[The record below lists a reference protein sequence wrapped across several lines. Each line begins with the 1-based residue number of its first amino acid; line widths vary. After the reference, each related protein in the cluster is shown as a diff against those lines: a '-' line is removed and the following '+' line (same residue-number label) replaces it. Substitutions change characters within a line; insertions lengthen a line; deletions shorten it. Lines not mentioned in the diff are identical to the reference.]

1 MQDNATEVT
10 AAGIARLAGVG
21 RAAVSNWRRRHAD
34 FPKPVGGTETSPSF
48 ALAEVEAWLR
58 KQGKLAE
65 VPLRERV
72 WQQLAGH
79 PEGPLTALV
88 HTGCVLLLI
97 QERPTVWLDA
107 SAGSDA
113 RLAAM
118 LPGALEKVLT
128 PRVGGVRGRGGT
140 GVGGAGA
147 GVRAGA
153 GAGVAAGAGGCVNA
167 AFGRAGV
174 NAASER
180 AGASGAFGQSGV
192 NGPSHTPAVNAGF
205 ASPGVNSG
213 AGSAGVNSE
222 SGSAGVNSESG
233 SAGGNSG
240 SAASGVNSGRSAS
253 DVNADLTVPAVN
265 PEPTAP
271 GVNSAP
277 TQPAVNTASSAPTVN
292 TPPTVH
298 NEPPAHNDPSSH
310 GGSPVSNASA
320 VHNRP
325 TVHSP
330 ALGTPNSPITPAAT
344 TPTPTPALTTPTGPQ
359 LLPSVPLLRGAAE
372 LAAEIGARQTF
383 EFLLGRHLDAN
394 PRQYTLTPAELAGLM
409 ADLAGPARTV
419 LDPACGTGALLRA
432 VDPRPGQELYAQDSA
447 PELAALSALRL
458 ALHSRATVR
467 AAVGDTLRAD
477 AHPGLLAD
485 AVLCHPPFNERNWG
499 HDELAYDPRWEYG
512 FPART
517 ESELAWVQ
525 HALARL
531 TDGGTAVLLM
541 PPAAA
546 SRRSGRRIRADLL
559 RRGALRAVAALPVGA
574 APPYNIP
581 LHLWVLRRPDR
592 TPAAPEVLLVDT
604 GRFAGEARGGP
615 DWGAVREAV
624 LDAWRAFAR
633 EGRLAE
639 RPGLARSVPVIEL
652 LDDDVD
658 LAPARHLPPAAVADG
673 AEQLTRVRER
683 LGATLRLTADLTPPP
698 ADPAPP
704 ARWPLTTVGELA
716 RGGALV
722 MRTGGNG
729 GHARV
734 PVLTDHDVLAGT
746 SPSGTLP
753 ESEEEAVLTEPG
765 DVVVPVLGGGAVAR
779 VIDEATGG
787 AALGRNLVLL
797 RPDRTALDPWFLAGF
812 LRGTANN
819 RQASSYA
826 STATRLDVR
835 RLHLP
840 RLPLEEQRRYGA
852 RFRAL
857 DEFERALRHAS
868 RLGEQLVRGMYDGLT
883 DGTVAPD

>member
-79 PEGPLTALV
+79 PEGPLPALV

-97 QERPTVWLDA
+97 HERPTVWLDA

-128 PRVGGVRGRGGT
+128 PRLGGVRGRGGA
-140 GVGGAGA
+140 GVGSAGA
-147 GVRAGA
+147 RLRGDAGA
-153 GAGVAAGAGGCVNA
+153 GAVAGAGGGVNG

-174 NAASER
+174 
-180 AGASGAFGQSGV
+180 SGVSGPVGV
-192 NGPSHTPAVNAGF
+192 NGPNNAPAVNASY
-205 ASPGVNSG
+205 ASSGV
-213 AGSAGVNSE
+213 
-222 SGSAGVNSESG
+222 
-233 SAGGNSG
+233 NSG
-240 SAASGVNSGRSAS
+240 SAAASVNSESAAADVNSGAESPAVNSGRSAS
-253 DVNADLTVPAVN
+253 GVNSDLAVPGVDYESI
-265 PEPTAP
+265 PP
-271 GVNSAP
+271 GVNSVP
-277 TQPAVNTASSAPTVN
+277 TKPAVNSSSATPIVN
-292 TPPTVH
+292 TAPTVH
-298 NEPPAHNDPSSH
+298 NDPSVHHDPSAHNAPSSH
-310 GGSPVSNASA
+310 GESPVHNASA

-325 TVHSP
+325 TRPTVHSP
-330 ALGTPNSPITPAAT
+330 APDTPTSAAGTPSAPTTPAA
-344 TPTPTPALTTPTGPQ
+344 PAAPATPTPALTVPTGPQ

-458 ALHSRATVR
+458 ALHTRAGVR

-477 AHPGLLAD
+477 AHPALLAD

-541 PPAAA
+541 PPAAT

-559 RRGALRAVAALPVGA
+559 RRGALRAVVALPVGA

-615 DWGAVREAV
+615 DWEAVREAV

-746 SPSGTLP
+746 APSGTLP

>member
-58 KQGKLAE
+58 AQGKLAE

-79 PEGPLTALV
+79 PEGAVTALV
-88 HTGCVLLLI
+88 HAGCALLLI
-97 QERPTVWLDA
+97 HERPTVWLEV
-107 SAGSDA
+107 SAGSDE

-118 LPGALEKVLT
+118 LPGALEQVIV
-128 PRVGGVRGRGGT
+128 PRFGAVRERGVHGGL
-140 GVGGAGA
+140 GVHGEHGA
-147 GVRAGA
+147 
-153 GAGVAAGAGGCVNA
+153 
-167 AFGRAGV
+167 AGV
-174 NAASER
+174 NTPANATTAST
-180 AGASGAFGQSGV
+180 APVPV
-192 NGPSHTPAVNAGF
+192 NTSPAVHTPPAVHSRSAVNPPPPVNPPAPV
-205 ASPGVNSG
+205 SPS
-213 AGSAGVNSE
+213 
-222 SGSAGVNSESG
+222 
-233 SAGGNSG
+233 
-240 SAASGVNSGRSAS
+240 
-253 DVNADLTVPAVN
+253 PAVN
-265 PEPTAP
+265 PSLP
-271 GVNSAP
+271 VNS
-277 TQPAVNTASSAPTVN
+277 TPAV
-292 TPPTVH
+292 H
-298 NEPPAHNDPSSH
+298 
-310 GGSPVSNASA
+310 
-320 VHNRP
+320 
-325 TVHSP
+325 
-330 ALGTPNSPITPAAT
+330 
-344 TPTPTPALTTPTGPQ
+344 TPTGPQ

-372 LAAEIGARQTF
+372 LAAELGARQTF

-394 PRQYTLTPAELAGLM
+394 PRQYTLTPAELARLM
-409 ADLAGPARTV
+409 AELAGPARTA

-432 VDPRPGQELYAQDSA
+432 VVPRPDQELYAQDNA
-447 PELAALSALRL
+447 PELAALTALRL
-458 ALHSRATVR
+458 ALHAQVTVR
-467 AAVGDTLRAD
+467 GAAGDTLRAD
-477 AHPGLLAD
+477 AYPALRAD

-531 TDGGTAVLLM
+531 KDGGTAVLLM

-559 RRGALRAVAALPVGA
+559 RRGALRTVVALPIGA

-581 LHLWVLRRPDR
+581 LHLWVLRRPEKA
-592 TPAAPEVLLVDT
+592 PAQPEVLLVDT
-604 GRFAGEARGGP
+604 GRFATEGRGGP
-615 DWGAVREAV
+615 DWQAVRDAV
-624 LDAWRAFAR
+624 LDAWRAFDRA
-633 EGRLAE
+633 GRLDE

-658 LAPARHLPPAAVADG
+658 LAPARHLPPATAADG
-673 AEQLTRVRER
+673 ADQLAAVRER
-683 LGATLRLTADLTPPP
+683 LGETLRLTADLTPPP
-698 ADPAPP
+698 AASAQP
-704 ARWPLTTVGELA
+704 ARWPLTTIGELA

-746 SPSGTLP
+746 APSGTLP
-753 ESEEEAVLTEPG
+753 ESDEEAVLTEPG
-765 DVVVPVLGGGAVAR
+765 DVVVPVLGGGSMAR

-787 AALGRNLVLL
+787 AALGRSLVLL
-797 RPDRTALDPWFLAGF
+797 RPDPAALDPWFLAGF

-835 RLHLP
+835 RLQLP
-840 RLPLEEQRRYGA
+840 RLPLDEQRRYGA

-857 DEFERALRHAS
+857 DDFERALRQAG

-883 DGTVAPD
+883 DGTVAPE

>member
-21 RAAVSNWRRRHAD
+21 RAAVSNWRRRHTD

-97 QERPTVWLDA
+97 HERPTVWLDA

-113 RLAAM
+113 RLAAI
-118 LPGALEKVLT
+118 LSGALDQVLV
-128 PRVGGVRGRGGT
+128 PRLGPDVPGVNAGGGAAGVNTGGEAGGVNRAAHAGGVNGGARAG
-140 GVGGAGA
+140 GVNAGA
-147 GVRAGA
+147 GSPGVNAGA
-153 GAGVAAGAGGCVNA
+153 GSPRVNPAVDAVGVNAGAGTGRVNPA
-167 AFGRAGV
+167 DT
-174 NAASER
+174 S
-180 AGASGAFGQSGV
+180 
-192 NGPSHTPAVNAGF
+192 PAVNASQTP
-205 ASPGVNSG
+205 SP
-213 AGSAGVNSE
+213 
-222 SGSAGVNSESG
+222 
-233 SAGGNSG
+233 
-240 SAASGVNSGRSAS
+240 
-253 DVNADLTVPAVN
+253 
-265 PEPTAP
+265 
-271 GVNSAP
+271 
-277 TQPAVNTASSAPTVN
+277 VN
-292 TPPTVH
+292 TPPAIHT
-298 NEPPAHNDPSSH
+298 PQ
-310 GGSPVSNASA
+310 A
-320 VHNRP
+320 VH
-325 TVHSP
+325 TAQAAKASSV
-330 ALGTPNSPITPAAT
+330 TPIPQA
-344 TPTPTPALTTPTGPQ
+344 TPALRTPTGPQ
-359 LLPSVPLLRGAAE
+359 LLLSAPLLRGAAE
-372 LAAEIGARQTF
+372 LAAETGARQAF
-383 EFLLGRHLDAN
+383 EFLLGRHLDAS

-432 VDPRPGQELYAQDSA
+432 VAARPDQELYAQDSA
-447 PELAALSALRL
+447 PELAAISALRL

-467 AAVGDTLRAD
+467 AAAGDTLRAD
-477 AHPGLLAD
+477 AHPGLRAD
-485 AVLCHPPFNERNWG
+485 VVLCHPPFNERNWG

-559 RRGALRAVAALPVGA
+559 RRGALRAVVALPVGA

-592 TPAAPEVLLVDT
+592 APATPEVLLVDT
-604 GRFAGEARGGP
+604 GRFAGEGRGGP
-615 DWGAVREAV
+615 DWEAVREAV
-624 LDAWRAFAR
+624 TDAWGAFTRA
-633 EGRLAE
+633 GRLAK
-639 RPGLARSVPVIEL
+639 RPGLARSVPVIDL

-698 ADPAPP
+698 ADPSPA
-704 ARWPLTTVGELA
+704 ARWPLTTIGELA
-716 RGGALV
+716 RGGALL
-722 MRTGGNG
+722 MSTGGNG

-746 SPSGTLP
+746 APSGTLP
-753 ESEEEAVLTEPG
+753 ESEEGAVLTEPG
-765 DVVVPVLGGGAVAR
+765 DVVVPVLGGGSVAR
-779 VIDEATGG
+779 VIDESTGG
-787 AALGRNLVLL
+787 AVLGRNLVLL

-835 RLHLP
+835 RLQLP
-840 RLPLEEQRRYGA
+840 RLPLEEQRRYGD

>member
-58 KQGKLAE
+58 EQGKLAE

-79 PEGPLTALV
+79 PEGPVTALV
-88 HTGCVLLLI
+88 HAGCVLLLI
-97 QERPTVWLDA
+97 HERPTVWLDV
-107 SAGSDA
+107 SAGSDE

-118 LPGALEKVLT
+118 LPGALEQVL
-128 PRVGGVRGRGGT
+128 
-140 GVGGAGA
+140 A
-147 GVRAGA
+147 
-153 GAGVAAGAGGCVNA
+153 
-167 AFGRAGV
+167 
-174 NAASER
+174 
-180 AGASGAFGQSGV
+180 
-192 NGPSHTPAVNAGF
+192 
-205 ASPGVNSG
+205 
-213 AGSAGVNSE
+213 
-222 SGSAGVNSESG
+222 
-233 SAGGNSG
+233 
-240 SAASGVNSGRSAS
+240 
-253 DVNADLTVPAVN
+253 
-265 PEPTAP
+265 
-271 GVNSAP
+271 
-277 TQPAVNTASSAPTVN
+277 VN
-292 TPPTVH
+292 TPPPVNTGAPAH
-298 NEPPAHNDPSSH
+298 TRPSTHTPPA
-310 GGSPVSNASA
+310 A
-320 VHNRP
+320 
-325 TVHSP
+325 
-330 ALGTPNSPITPAAT
+330 
-344 TPTPTPALTTPTGPQ
+344 PTPALHTPTGPQ
-359 LLPSVPLLRGAAE
+359 LLPSAPLLRGAAE
-372 LAAEIGARQTF
+372 LAAETGARQTF

-394 PRQYTLTPAELAGLM
+394 PRQYTLTPAELARLM

-432 VDPRPGQELYAQDSA
+432 VDTRPGQELYAQDGA
-447 PELAALSALRL
+447 PDLAALTALRL
-458 ALHSRATVR
+458 GLQSRAVVH

-477 AHPGLLAD
+477 AHPELRAD

-499 HDELAYDPRWEYG
+499 HDELAYDARWEYG

-531 TDGGTAVLLM
+531 ADGGTAVLLM

-559 RRGALRAVAALPVGA
+559 RRGALRAVVALPVGA

-581 LHLWVLRRPDR
+581 LHVWVLRRPDR
-592 TPAAPEVLLVDT
+592 TPAAPEVLLADT

-615 DWGAVREAV
+615 DWQAVRDAV
-624 LDAWRAFAR
+624 LDAWRAFERA
-633 EGRLAE
+633 GRLVE

-658 LAPARHLPPAAVADG
+658 LAPARHLPPAAAADG
-673 AEQLTRVRER
+673 AEQLTAVRER
-683 LGATLRLTADLTPPP
+683 LGETLRLTADLTPPP

-704 ARWPLTTVGELA
+704 TRWPLTTVGELA
-716 RGGALV
+716 RGGTLV
-722 MRTGGNG
+722 LRTGGNG
-729 GHARV
+729 GRARV

-746 SPSGTLP
+746 APSGMLP
-753 ESEEEAVLTEPG
+753 ESDEEAVLTEAG
-765 DVVVPVLGGGAVAR
+765 DVVVPVLGGGTVAR
-779 VIDEATGG
+779 VIGEATRG

-797 RPDRTALDPWFLAGF
+797 RPDPAALDPWFLAGF
-812 LRGTANN
+812 LRGSANH

-835 RLHLP
+835 RLQLP
-840 RLPLEEQRRYGA
+840 RLPLDEQRRYGA

-857 DEFERALRHAS
+857 EEFERAVRHAS

>member
-48 ALAEVEAWLR
+48 ALAEVEEWLR
-58 KQGKLAE
+58 HQGKLAE

-79 PEGPLTALV
+79 PEGPVAALTHA
-88 HTGCVLLLI
+88 GCVLLLI
-97 QERPTVWLDA
+97 HDRPTVWLEV
-107 SAGSDA
+107 SAGSDE

-118 LPGALEKVLT
+118 LPGALDQVLA
-128 PRVGGVRGRGGT
+128 PR
-140 GVGGAGA
+140 
-147 GVRAGA
+147 
-153 GAGVAAGAGGCVNA
+153 
-167 AFGRAGV
+167 FGV
-174 NAASER
+174 NTRGS
-180 AGASGAFGQSGV
+180 V
-192 NGPSHTPAVNAGF
+192 NTPPAVH
-205 ASPGVNSG
+205 
-213 AGSAGVNSE
+213 
-222 SGSAGVNSESG
+222 
-233 SAGGNSG
+233 
-240 SAASGVNSGRSAS
+240 
-253 DVNADLTVPAVN
+253 
-265 PEPTAP
+265 
-271 GVNSAP
+271 
-277 TQPAVNTASSAPTVN
+277 TASSAHAAHAPGAAHAA
-292 TPPTVH
+292 PPVH
-298 NEPPAHNDPSSH
+298 
-310 GGSPVSNASA
+310 
-320 VHNRP
+320 
-325 TVHSP
+325 T
-330 ALGTPNSPITPAAT
+330 
-344 TPTPTPALTTPTGPQ
+344 TPALTTPTGPA
-359 LLPSVPLLRGAAE
+359 LLPSAPLLRGAAE
-372 LAAEIGARQTF
+372 LAAEMGGARQAF

-409 ADLAGPARTV
+409 ADLAGPARTA

-432 VDPRPGQELYAQDSA
+432 VAPRADQELYAQDSA
-447 PELAALSALRL
+447 PDLAALTALRL
-458 ALHSRATVR
+458 ALHTRATVR
-467 AAVGDTLRAD
+467 GAVGDTLRAD
-477 AHPGLLAD
+477 GHPELRAD

-531 TDGGTAVLLM
+531 KDGGTAVLLM

-559 RRGALRAVAALPVGA
+559 RRGALRAVVALPVGA

-581 LHLWVLRRPDR
+581 LHLWVLRRPDKA
-592 TPAAPEVLLVDT
+592 PAQPEVLLADA
-604 GRFAGEARGGP
+604 GQFATEGRGGP
-615 DWGAVREAV
+615 DWRAVRDAV
-624 LDAWRAFAR
+624 LDAWRVFD
-633 EGRLAE
+633 GTGTLDE
-639 RPGLARSVPVIEL
+639 RPGLARALPVIEL

-658 LAPARHLPPAAVADG
+658 LAPARHLPPPTAADG
-673 AEQLTRVRER
+673 AEELTAVRER
-683 LGATLRLTADLTPPP
+683 LGETLRLAAELTPPP
-698 ADPAPP
+698 AAGARP

-746 SPSGTLP
+746 APSGTLP
-753 ESEEEAVLTEPG
+753 ESDEEPVLTVPG
-765 DVVVPVLGGGAVAR
+765 DIVVPVLGGGSVAR
-779 VIDEATGG
+779 VIDDATGG

-797 RPDRTALDPWFLAGF
+797 RPDPTALDPWFLAGF

-835 RLHLP
+835 RLQLP
-840 RLPLEEQRRYGA
+840 RLPLDEQRRYGA

-857 DEFERALRHAS
+857 DEFERALRHAG
-868 RLGEQLVRGMYDGLT
+868 RLGDQLVRGMYDGLT
-883 DGTVAPD
+883 DGTVAPG

>member
-58 KQGKLAE
+58 NQGKLAE

-79 PEGPLTALV
+79 PEGPVTALV
-88 HTGCVLLLI
+88 HAGCALLLI
-97 QERPTVWLDA
+97 HERPTVWLDV
-107 SAGSDA
+107 SAGSDE

-118 LPGALEKVLT
+118 LPGALDQVLS
-128 PRVGGVRGRGGT
+128 PRFGAAHARGVHTDRS
-140 GVGGAGA
+140 AG
-147 GVRAGA
+147 
-153 GAGVAAGAGGCVNA
+153 
-167 AFGRAGV
+167 
-174 NAASER
+174 S
-180 AGASGAFGQSGV
+180 S
-192 NGPSHTPAVNAGF
+192 PAVDG
-205 ASPGVNSG
+205 P
-213 AGSAGVNSE
+213 
-222 SGSAGVNSESG
+222 
-233 SAGGNSG
+233 
-240 SAASGVNSGRSAS
+240 
-253 DVNADLTVPAVN
+253 LP
-265 PEPTAP
+265 
-271 GVNSAP
+271 
-277 TQPAVNTASSAPTVN
+277 VNTDTTAHSEAGP
-292 TPPTVH
+292 
-298 NEPPAHNDPSSH
+298 PPAHTAH
-310 GGSPVSNASA
+310 TA
-320 VHNRP
+320 
-325 TVHSP
+325 P
-330 ALGTPNSPITPAAT
+330 ALQ
-344 TPTPTPALTTPTGPQ
+344 TPTGPQ
-359 LLPSVPLLRGAAE
+359 LLPSAPLLRGAAE
-372 LAAEIGARQTF
+372 LAAETGARQTF

-394 PRQYTLTPAELAGLM
+394 PRQYTLTPAELARLM

-447 PELAALSALRL
+447 PDLAALTALRL
-458 ALHSRATVR
+458 ALNTRATVR
-467 AAVGDTLRAD
+467 GAVGDTLRGD
-477 AHPGLLAD
+477 AHPQLRAD

-531 TDGGTAVLLM
+531 AEGGTAVLLM

-559 RRGALRAVAALPVGA
+559 RRGALRAVLALPAGA

-581 LHLWVLRRPDR
+581 LHVWVLRRPDR
-592 TPAAPEVLLVDT
+592 TPAAPEVLLADT

-615 DWGAVREAV
+615 DWQAVRDAV
-624 LDAWRAFAR
+624 LDAWRTFERA
-633 EGRLAE
+633 GRLEE

-658 LAPARHLPPAAVADG
+658 LAPARHLPPPAVADG
-673 AEQLTRVRER
+673 VEQLAAVRER
-683 LGATLRLTADLTPPP
+683 LGETLRLTAGLTPPP
-698 ADPAPP
+698 ADPVPP
-704 ARWPLTTVGELA
+704 ARRPLTTVGELA

-722 MRTGGNG
+722 LRTGGNG
-729 GHARV
+729 GRARV

-746 SPSGTLP
+746 APSGTLP
-753 ESEEEAVLTEPG
+753 ESDEEAVLTEPG
-765 DVVVPVLGGGAVAR
+765 DVVVPVLGGGSVAR
-779 VIDEATGG
+779 VIDEATRG
-787 AALGRNLVLL
+787 AALGRSLVLL
-797 RPDRTALDPWFLAGF
+797 RPDPTALDPWFLAGF
-812 LRGTANN
+812 LRGTANH

-835 RLHLP
+835 RLQLP
-840 RLPLEEQRRYGA
+840 RLPLDEQRRYGA

-883 DGTVAPD
+883 DGIVAPD

>member
-88 HTGCVLLLI
+88 HTGCALLLI
-97 QERPTVWLDA
+97 HERPTVWLDA

-128 PRVGGVRGRGGT
+128 PRVGAVRGRGRAG
-140 GVGGAGA
+140 GGGAGA
-147 GVRAGA
+147 
-153 GAGVAAGAGGCVNA
+153 AAIAGG
-167 AFGRAGV
+167 GDGGGGGV
-174 NAASER
+174 NSAYGRSAVNGE
-180 AGASGAFGQSGV
+180 FGQSGV
-192 NGPSHTPAVNAGF
+192 NGLGSSPAVNAVSASTGVNSGP

-213 AGSAGVNSE
+213 VASPGVTSGSPTPGVNS
-222 SGSAGVNSESG
+222 GST
-233 SAGGNSG
+233 
-240 SAASGVNSGRSAS
+240 ASGVNSGS
-253 DVNADLTVPAVN
+253 DAPVVN
-265 PEPTAP
+265 PDTSAP
-271 GVNSAP
+271 GVNPDP
-277 TQPAVNTASSAPTVN
+277 TAPAVYPHPTSPVVNPSPTTPTVDA
-292 TPPTVH
+292 PPTVH
-298 NEPPAHNDPSSH
+298 NAP
-310 GGSPVSNASA
+310 A
-320 VHNRP
+320 VHGES
-325 TVHSP
+325 TVHSTQP
-330 ALGTPNSPITPAAT
+330 VHNQPTAHT
-344 TPTPTPALTTPTGPQ
+344 TVPDPTVPDTPALTTPTGPQ

-372 LAAEIGARQTF
+372 LAAEIGTRQTF

-394 PRQYTLTPAELAGLM
+394 PRQYTLTPGELAGLM

-432 VDPRPGQELYAQDSA
+432 VDARPGQELYAQDSA

-477 AHPGLLAD
+477 AHPGLRAD

-517 ESELAWVQ
+517 ESEMAWVQ

-559 RRGALRAVAALPVGA
+559 RRGALRAVVALPVGA

-615 DWGAVREAV
+615 DWEAVREAV
-624 LDAWRAFAR
+624 LDAWRAFAGA
-633 EGRLAE
+633 GRLAE

-673 AEQLTRVRER
+673 AEQLTQVRER

-746 SPSGTLP
+746 APSGTLP

>member
-79 PEGPLTALV
+79 PDGPLTALV
-88 HTGCVLLLI
+88 HAGCALLLI
-97 QERPTVWLDA
+97 HERPTVWLDA

-118 LPGALEKVLT
+118 LPGALEQVLT
-128 PRVGGVRGRGGT
+128 PRLGGVPGGGGRGAAVNGTAGVGGGNA
-140 GVGGAGA
+140 VGGAG
-147 GVRAGA
+147 
-153 GAGVAAGAGGCVNA
+153 
-167 AFGRAGV
+167 GV
-174 NAASER
+174 NA
-180 AGASGAFGQSGV
+180 V
-192 NGPSHTPAVNAGF
+192 TDP
-205 ASPGVNSG
+205 
-213 AGSAGVNSE
+213 
-222 SGSAGVNSESG
+222 
-233 SAGGNSG
+233 
-240 SAASGVNSGRSAS
+240 
-253 DVNADLTVPAVN
+253 D
-265 PEPTAP
+265 
-271 GVNSAP
+271 GVNSAVTP
-277 TQPAVNTASSAPTVN
+277 PAVNSSPASTPVN
-292 TPPTVH
+292 TERSVH
-298 NEPPAHNDPSSH
+298 NAPR
-310 GGSPVSNASA
+310 
-320 VHNRP
+320 VHE
-325 TVHSP
+325 
-330 ALGTPNSPITPAAT
+330 
-344 TPTPTPALTTPTGPQ
+344 TPTPAGPAPTGPTPTARTTATPTPSTPSTPLTTPALPIPTGPQ

-372 LAAEIGARQTF
+372 LAAEVGARQAF

-394 PRQYTLTPAELAGLM
+394 PRQYTLTPAELAALM
-409 ADLAGPARTV
+409 ADLAGPARTA

-432 VDPRPGQELYAQDSA
+432 VDARPDQELYAQDSA

-467 AAVGDTLRAD
+467 AAAGDTLRAD
-477 AHPGLLAD
+477 AHPALRAD
-485 AVLCHPPFNERNWG
+485 VVLCHPPFNERNWG

-559 RRGALRAVAALPVGA
+559 RRGALRAVVALPVGA

-592 TPAAPEVLLVDT
+592 APATPEVLLVDT
-604 GRFAGEARGGP
+604 GRFAGEGRGGP
-615 DWGAVREAV
+615 DWEAVREAV
-624 LDAWRAFAR
+624 TDAWQAFTRA
-633 EGRLAE
+633 GRLTE
-639 RPGLARSVPVIEL
+639 RPGLARSVPVIDL

-673 AEQLTRVRER
+673 AEQLAQVRER
-683 LGATLRLTADLTPPP
+683 LGATLRLTADLTPPAAGP
-698 ADPAPP
+698 AAAP
-704 ARWPLTTVGELA
+704 RWPLTTIGELA

-746 SPSGTLP
+746 APSGTLP

-765 DVVVPVLGGGAVAR
+765 DVVVPVLGGGSVAR

-835 RLHLP
+835 RLQLP
-840 RLPLEEQRRYGA
+840 RLALEEQRRYGA

>member
-58 KQGKLAE
+58 HQGKLAE

-72 WQQLAGH
+72 WQHLAGH
-79 PEGPLTALV
+79 PEGPVTALT
-88 HTGCVLLLI
+88 HAGCVLLLI
-97 QERPTVWLDA
+97 HDRPTLWLEV
-107 SAGSDA
+107 SAGSDE

-118 LPGALEKVLT
+118 LPGALEQVLA
-128 PRVGGVRGRGGT
+128 PRFGATSARRGAAVNPPGGVNSPDVVNSRSAVARP
-140 GVGGAGA
+140 GA
-147 GVRAGA
+147 
-153 GAGVAAGAGGCVNA
+153 VNA
-167 AFGRAGV
+167 PGPVNSVGRAGLD
-174 NAASER
+174 AAADE
-180 AGASGAFGQSGV
+180 QS
-192 NGPSHTPAVNAGF
+192 P
-205 ASPGVNSG
+205 
-213 AGSAGVNSE
+213 
-222 SGSAGVNSESG
+222 
-233 SAGGNSG
+233 
-240 SAASGVNSGRSAS
+240 
-253 DVNADLTVPAVN
+253 VN
-265 PEPTAP
+265 PS
-271 GVNSAP
+271 V
-277 TQPAVNTASSAPTVN
+277 TVN
-292 TPPTVH
+292 TPSAPRALSAPAAHPT
-298 NEPPAHNDPSSH
+298 PPAPAPAVRTPAVHTPENT
-310 GGSPVSNASA
+310 SA
-320 VHNRP
+320 VH
-325 TVHSP
+325 
-330 ALGTPNSPITPAAT
+330 
-344 TPTPTPALTTPTGPQ
+344 TPTGPQ
-359 LLPSVPLLRGAAE
+359 ILPSAPLLRGAAE
-372 LAAEIGARQTF
+372 LAAELGGARPAF

-394 PRQYTLTPAELAGLM
+394 PRQYTLTPAELAALM
-409 ADLAGPARTV
+409 ADLAGPARTA

-432 VDPRPGQELYAQDSA
+432 VAPRPEQQLYAQDSA
-447 PELAALSALRL
+447 PDLAAVTALRL
-458 ALHSRATVR
+458 ALRTRAGVR

-477 AHPGLLAD
+477 AYPELRAD

-531 TDGGTAVLLM
+531 RDGGTAVLLM

-559 RRGALRAVAALPVGA
+559 RRGALRAVVALPVGA

-581 LHLWVLRRPDR
+581 LHLWVLRRPDKA
-592 TPAAPEVLLVDT
+592 PAQPEVLLADA
-604 GRFAGEARGGP
+604 GQFATEGRGGP
-615 DWGAVREAV
+615 DWRAVREAV
-624 LDAWRAFAR
+624 LDAWQAFDRA
-633 EGRLAE
+633 GTLDE
-639 RPGLARSVPVIEL
+639 RPGLARALPVIDL

-658 LAPARHLPPAAVADG
+658 LAPARHLPPPTEADG
-673 AEQLTRVRER
+673 AEALTAVRER
-683 LGATLRLTADLTPPP
+683 LGQTLGLATELTPPP
-698 ADPAPP
+698 AAGARPV
-704 ARWPLTTVGELA
+704 RWPLTTVGELA

-722 MRTGGNG
+722 MRTGGSG

-746 SPSGTLP
+746 APSGTLP
-753 ESEEEAVLTEPG
+753 ESDEEAVLTEPG
-765 DVVVPVLGGGAVAR
+765 DVVVPVLGGGSMAR
-779 VIDEATGG
+779 VIDDTTRG

-797 RPDRTALDPWFLAGF
+797 RPDRTALDAWFLAGF

-835 RLHLP
+835 RLQLP
-840 RLPLEEQRRYGA
+840 RLPLDEQRRYGA

-857 DEFERALRHAS
+857 DEFERALRHAN
-868 RLGEQLVRGMYDGLT
+868 RLGDQLVRGMYDGLT